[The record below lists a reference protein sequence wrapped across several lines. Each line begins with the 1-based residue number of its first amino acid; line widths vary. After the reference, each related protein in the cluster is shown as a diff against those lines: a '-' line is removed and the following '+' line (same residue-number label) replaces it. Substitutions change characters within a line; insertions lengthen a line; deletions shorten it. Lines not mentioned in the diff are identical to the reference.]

1 MFVGLLSLDFCIV
14 GIGCGFKI
22 LNIGV
27 KKLGGELNE
36 LIIKKS
42 ELLYAVLRIQI
53 QIRSVGTVCFW
64 ASWSRIRIH

>member
-36 LIIKKS
+36 LIIK
-42 ELLYAVLRIQI
+42 
-53 QIRSVGTVCFW
+53 
-64 ASWSRIRIH
+64 